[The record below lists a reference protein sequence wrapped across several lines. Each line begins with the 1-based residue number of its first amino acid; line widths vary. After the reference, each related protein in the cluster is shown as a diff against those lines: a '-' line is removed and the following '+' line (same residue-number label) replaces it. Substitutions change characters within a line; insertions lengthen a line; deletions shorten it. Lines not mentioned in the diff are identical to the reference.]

1 MQMDKVA
8 ILDCGGQYTKVID
21 RRVREL
27 GVYSEIMPGTVA
39 PEDLR
44 GFSALILSGGPA
56 SVYDPRSI
64 PLSKALFELGLPTLA
79 ICYGMQYLAFSFG
92 GVIQRGKKGEYGIEQ
107 LSLREKGDLFKDVQ
121 DDSPVLMSHFDV
133 VDDPGP
139 SFEVVA
145 RTSNCV
151 AAIRHKTL
159 PLYGVQFHPE
169 VDLTQEGPRI
179 LSNFLFVIAKLS
191 AEYTL
196 DSRIDH
202 AVEKL
207 KSVVGS
213 SKLLVLVSG
222 GVDSAVSLSLA
233 HKALPDENIIAIHID
248 NGFMRKNESSTINE
262 AFERI
267 GFDKLVTIDAG
278 DYFVN
283 TPYEK
288 DGNVYP
294 TIFHVL
300 DPELRRRIIGQRF
313 VEVAERHIRSL
324 DLDRDSVFLA
334 QGTLRP
340 DLIES
345 GNPDVS
351 KFAHTIKTHH
361 NDVDLIRALR
371 DAGRVIETNADWH
384 KDEVR
389 QVAKMLGLPESLAQ
403 RQPFPGPGLSIRM
416 INALQTQPL
425 ERLTS
430 LSEDYRL
437 YNTGIQAVGVQGD
450 ERSYRNV
457 AILEPL
463 AARSAFDWQAMLSL
477 ARKFTNE
484 DSRFN
489 RVVVP
494 LCEGDISQLSV
505 HAKIH
510 DLASTNLLREVDD
523 YFIRSVSA
531 SKVSQALVV
540 LLPLNDGQGYSIAIR
555 MIKTN
560 DFMTANA
567 AVPSVDFKNWQEVA
581 DGIRA
586 KFELIRAVFYD
597 VTGKPPGTVEWL

>member
-1 MQMDKVA
+1 MDKVA

-27 GVYSEIMPGTVA
+27 GVYSELLPGTVA

-44 GFSALILSGGPA
+44 GFSAVILSGGPA
-56 SVYDPRSI
+56 SVYDENSI
-64 PLSKALFELGLPTLA
+64 PINKGIFELGLPTLA
-79 ICYGMQYLAFSFG
+79 ICYGMQFLAFSFG
-92 GVIQRGKKGEYGIEQ
+92 GRIQRGSKGEYGIEV
-107 LSLREKGDLFKDVQ
+107 LSLLEPDDLFKDVQ
-121 DDSPVLMSHFDV
+121 GESSVLMSHFDV
-133 VDDPGP
+133 VDDPG
-139 SFEVVA
+139 SNFEIIA

-151 AAIRHKTL
+151 GAIRHKTL

-169 VDLTQEGPRI
+169 VDLTQEGQRI
-179 LSNFLFVIAKLS
+179 FSNFLFLIAKLS
-191 AEYTL
+191 PEYTL
-196 DSRIDH
+196 VSRIER

-207 KSVVGS
+207 KSVVGN

-248 NGFMRKNESSTINE
+248 NGFMRKDESATIQQ

-267 GFDKLVTIDAG
+267 GFDKLITIHAA

-283 TPYEK
+283 TPHEE
-288 DGNVYP
+288 DGKIYP

-313 VEVAERHIRSL
+313 VELAERHIKSL
-324 DLDRDSVFLA
+324 ALERDDVFLA

-361 NDVDLIRALR
+361 NDVELIRALR
-371 DAGRVIETNADWH
+371 DAGKVIETNADWH

-416 INALQTQPL
+416 INALKAEPL
-425 ERLTS
+425 QELKAPS
-430 LSEDYRL
+430 DGYRL
-437 YNTGIQAVGVQGD
+437 YRTGIQAVGVQGD

-463 AARSAFDWQAMLSL
+463 SARSAFDWEVMIRL

-484 DSRFN
+484 DARFN

-494 LCEGDISQLSV
+494 LCGSDMSRLSV

-510 DLASTNLLREVDD
+510 DLASTDLLRDVDD
-523 YFIRSVSA
+523 YFIRSLGA

-540 LLPLNDGQGYSIAIR
+540 LLPLNDGHGYSIAIR

-581 DGIRA
+581 DGIRTR
-586 KFELIRAVFYD
+586 FEQIRAVFYD